1 MSEKNIFDKW
11 DKEVDVEGLAKDVAE
26 AAENGGQTTYKE
38 VPHGEYE
45 VAIQQMELKPSSK
58 GDPMVSIWFKIVSDG
73 FFHQLVF
80 IYFVYIEMGDCELC
94 HL

>member
-73 FFHQLVF
+73 EYKGSIIFMNQV
-80 IYFVYIEMGDCELC
+80 ITQRIPNSYCK
-94 HL
+94 